1 MAPQTIP
8 TSEPHADPSQKTTA
22 ETIAAISTAGGAG
35 AIGIVRMSGPQA
47 VPIAR
52 QVFRP
57 FRGGADRVGAESHR
71 LLYGHIVGPASGEI
85 VDEVLLAVMRAPA
98 TYTREDVVEVHCH
111 GGPAAQRA
119 VLVTLLQEG
128 ARPAEPGEFTKRA
141 FLNGRIDLTQAESVS
156 SVIRA
161 RTTTA
166 LRAAVRQLEG
176 GLGDRLRDLR
186 RELVSVLA
194 ELEAGIDFSEEDI
207 DDLDRG
213 GLTSKVAEVSRQ
225 LGGLLATAFTA
236 RALEEGVRTAI
247 VGRPNVGKS
256 SLLNALLMRE
266 RAIVSEVPGTTRD
279 TIEET
284 LECGGILL
292 RLVDTAGLR
301 EGRDHVEVLGIER
314 SRAALDTADL
324 ILAVFDAVQ
333 GLSDEDCALL
343 AGVDPGRAILVA
355 NKIDLLP
362 APGIGSGNGEGA
374 WWSESGWLS
383 PGDGLK
389 SSAESGEDLGPL
401 SQFSPPILVSATTGD
416 GIGELRDA
424 VSRLVLEGQDLDL
437 EEPLLAT
444 ERQRRLTEEAHNHSQ
459 QTVRALE
466 EGLSDELVS
475 EDLRA
480 AIVSLGA
487 ITGESIVPDLIDEI
501 FTRFCIG
508 K

>member
-1 MAPQTIP
+1 MVPRKTPA
-8 TSEPHADPSQKTTA
+8 SEPHIEPSQMVTL
-22 ETIAAISTAGGAG
+22 ETIAAISTAAGPG

-47 VPIAR
+47 VPIA
-52 QVFRP
+52 QEVFRP
-57 FRGGADRVGAESHR
+57 VRGGADRVGAESHR
-71 LLYGHIVGPASGEI
+71 LLYGHIVGPVDGEN
-85 VDEVLLAVMRAPA
+85 VDEVLLAVMQAPA

-119 VLVTLLQEG
+119 VLAILLQKG

-194 ELEAGIDFSEEDI
+194 ELEAGVDFSEEDI
-207 DDLDRG
+207 DDLDRE
-213 GLTSKVAEVSRQ
+213 GLASKVAQVCRQ
-225 LGGLLATAFTA
+225 LEGLLATAFTA

-266 RAIVSEVPGTTRD
+266 RAIVSEIPGTTRD

-301 EGRDHVEVLGIER
+301 EGRDHIEVLGIER
-314 SRAALDTADL
+314 SRAALDSADL
-324 ILAVFDAVQ
+324 VLAVFDAAE
-333 GLSDEDCALL
+333 GLSDGDRSLL

-362 APGIGSGNGEGA
+362 ADGDGPAKGEDD
-374 WWSESGWLS
+374 WWKRGWLTRDIALV
-383 PGDGLK
+383 GANVLEGL
-389 SSAESGEDLGPL
+389 GRVD
-401 SQFSPPILVSATTGD
+401 QFSPPIPVSATTGY
-416 GIGELRDA
+416 GIDELRDA

-444 ERQRRLTEEAHNHSQ
+444 ERQRHLTEEAHNHGQ
-459 QTVRALE
+459 QAVCALE

-501 FTRFCIG
+501 FARFCIG

>member
-1 MAPQTIP
+1 MGPEIHRTPEYGAAPPEVQVG
-8 TSEPHADPSQKTTA
+8 

-47 VPIAR
+47 VSIAT

-57 FRGGADRVGAESHR
+57 FKSGSERIGTDSHR
-71 LLYGHIVGPASGEI
+71 LLYGHVVDPADGEE

-111 GGPAAQRA
+111 GGPAAQRS
-119 VLVTLLQEG
+119 VLTILLQSG

-166 LRAAVRQLEG
+166 LRAAVRQLDG
-176 GLGDRLRDLR
+176 GLGERLRILR
-186 RELVSVLA
+186 RELVAVLA

-207 DDLDRG
+207 DDVDRVKLAAQVEEVCRQLDR
-213 GLTSKVAEVSRQ
+213 
-225 LGGLLATAFTA
+225 LLATAFTA

-247 VGRPNVGKS
+247 VGLPNVGKS

-279 TIEET
+279 TIEES
-284 LECGGILL
+284 LECGGVLL

-314 SRAALDTADL
+314 SRAALDSADL
-324 ILAVFDAVQ
+324 ILAVFDAVE
-333 GLSDEDCALL
+333 GIAADDRLLL
-343 AGVDPGRAILVA
+343 AELDPARTILVG
-355 NKIDLLP
+355 NKMDLLP
-362 APGIGSGNGEGA
+362 GRGDFDVTRRGLGGVEG
-374 WWSESGWLS
+374 
-383 PGDGLK
+383 
-389 SSAESGEDLGPL
+389 
-401 SQFSPPILVSATTGD
+401 FTPPIAVSAATGD
-416 GIGELRDA
+416 GIDQLRDA
-424 VSRLVLEGQDLDL
+424 VAAQVLEGHGVDL

-444 ERQRRLTEEAHNHSQ
+444 ERQRRLTEEAFAQ
-459 QTVRALE
+459 GQVAARALT
-466 EGLSDELVS
+466 EGLADELVS
-475 EDLRA
+475 EDLRG
-480 AIVSLGA
+480 AIESLGA
-487 ITGESIVPDLIDEI
+487 ITGETVVPDLIDEI
-501 FTRFCIG
+501 FARFCIG

>member
-1 MAPQTIP
+1 MAPRAIP
-8 TSEPHADPSQKTTA
+8 TSEPHMETSQKPTV

-47 VPIAR
+47 VPIAK

-57 FRGGADRVGAESHR
+57 IRGGADRVGAESHR
-71 LLYGHIVGPASGEI
+71 LLYGHIVGAAGEY

-119 VLVTLLQEG
+119 VLAILLQKG

-186 RELVSVLA
+186 RQLVSVLA

-207 DDLDRG
+207 DDLDRE
-213 GLTSKVAEVSRQ
+213 GLASRVARVCRQ
-225 LGGLLATAFTA
+225 LEGLLATAFTA

-266 RAIVSEVPGTTRD
+266 RAIVSEIPGTTRD

-314 SRAALDTADL
+314 SRAALDSADL
-324 ILAVFDAVQ
+324 ILAVFDAAE
-333 GLSDEDCALL
+333 GLSGEDRHLL
-343 AGVDPGRAILVA
+343 DGVDPARTILVA
-355 NKIDLLP
+355 NKIDLVP
-362 APGIGSGNGEGA
+362 TR
-374 WWSESGWLS
+374 
-383 PGDGLK
+383 GDGLAGGEAAWWGK
-389 SSAESGEDLGPL
+389 SGRLSRGDGANSADSPEDLGEL
-401 SQFSPPILVSATTGD
+401 SQFAPPILVSATTGH
-416 GIGELRDA
+416 GIDELRDA
-424 VSRLVLEGQDLDL
+424 VSQLVLEGKDLDL

-444 ERQRRLTEEAHNHSQ
+444 ERQRRLTEEAHRHGE

-466 EGLSDELVS
+466 EGLPDELVS

-480 AIVSLGA
+480 AIVALGA